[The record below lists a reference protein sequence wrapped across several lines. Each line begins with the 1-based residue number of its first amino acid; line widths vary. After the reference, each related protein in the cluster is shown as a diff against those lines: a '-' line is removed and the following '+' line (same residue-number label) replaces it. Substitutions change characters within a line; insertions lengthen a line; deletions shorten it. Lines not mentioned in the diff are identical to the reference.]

1 MIQSK
6 SFIVTGLTGTRFGR
20 KETTLPGEIDKALNT
35 VLDELGDSFKSVV
48 VSPLGSA
55 MSDSVLVTV
64 LFEAE
69 ARTKTKKS

>member
-6 SFIVTGLTGTRFGR
+6 SFIVSGTSGTRFGR
-20 KETTLPGEIDKALNT
+20 KETTLAQEIDKALNAT
-35 VLDELGDSFKSVV
+35 LSDLGETFQSFT

-64 LFEAE
+64 LFTAE
-69 ARTKTKKS
+69 AKPKQKVK

>member
-20 KETTLPGEIDKALNT
+20 KETTLPGEIEKALNPI
-35 VLDELGDSFKSVV
+35 LEELGDSFKSVV

-64 LFEAE
+64 LFESDA
-69 ARTKTKKS
+69 KPKNKKS